1 MTIENKILIFLSFL
15 IVFVFTDWILRTIRS
30 IEGVAGQRRR
40 SLRRRVSVDGRRGR
54 SAVSRHLSPM
64 KLDLKRDVVV
74 KRKRVY
80 SLSPRMYLKWSFY
93 LVRKG
98 VLLKYVW
105 NFTQSGLVS
114 SRWCGNYSDAVG
126 WGLKLQRRIEVGDLC
141 NCSWF
146 LVFFFTFRRPLG
158 ALRRRQG
165 SGGREVRHEQLLWHR
180 HRRQDHARLPHQTR
194 GASGEVPLAGA
205 QLHVVRRPR
214 RQRTT
219 PGNVEKSDEP
229 RRNLS
234 NGQRKEFRYCGREKV
249 DV

>member
-146 LVFFFTFRRPLG
+146 LVFFFYFSSTVGCPSAAAGIWWTRSASWTATLASASTPRSRSTSTPNARSIRRS
-158 ALRRRQG
+158 AAR
-165 SGGREVRHEQLLWHR
+165 GR
-180 HRRQDHARLPHQTR
+180 ATTC
-194 GASGEVPLAGA
+194 GTASSAA
-205 QLHVVRRPR
+205 KNYSR
-214 RQRTT
+214 
-219 PGNVEKSDEP
+219 
-229 RRNLS
+229 
-234 NGQRKEFRYCGREKV
+234 
-249 DV
+249 